1 MTAKAAHELALAAKQ
16 EPTWYEC
23 INSIG
28 CPHAFTCSLCSCML
42 TDTHTP
48 STFVYVSV
56 SHTQASHTHKI
67 VKRTKFACLLCALKK
82 KKKTTSMV
90 SSSEV
95 AFSCLWHIKQYLLY
109 IRPSLHTVPKHFMR
123 SPKITGHLQSPWDT
137 FMMLAWPFPQA

>member
-82 KKKTTSMV
+82 KKRRLVWSLVQK
-90 SSSEV
+90 
-95 AFSCLWHIKQYLLY
+95 WHSLAYDISNSIYY
-109 IRPSLHTVPKHFMR
+109 I
-123 SPKITGHLQSPWDT
+123 
-137 FMMLAWPFPQA
+137 